1 MTKEETKKALA
12 IMIASYPNYK
22 PENMQVT
29 LNVWN
34 KMLEEYDYKIVEAGL
49 MAYIKTDKSGFAPS
63 VGQLIDCIAKLAA
76 QDDMTEMEAWT
87 LVRNA
92 LADSTYHSQER
103 FDELPENVQRAVGS
117 ASQLRAWATD
127 MNFSEG
133 VAQSNFIKTYRA
145 VNAQIKDRL
154 ILNADVVKLLK
165 QNTLTSLEMRGD
177 ADA

>member
-1 MTKEETKKALA
+1 
-12 IMIASYPNYK
+12 MIASYPNYK

-76 QDDMTEMEAWT
+76 QDEMTEMEAWT

-117 ASQLRAWATD
+117 ALQLRAWAMD
-127 MNFSEG
+127 MAFNES
-133 VAQSNFIKTYRA
+133 VAQSNFMRVYKQVVARET
-145 VNAQIKDRL
+145 DRL
-154 ILNADVVKLLK
+154 KFGANLSKLVEKSALN
-165 QNTLTSLEMRGD
+165 SLEMRGI